1 MYRGQLNLVVRLVD
15 SHFPTLV
22 HDFSKHDITDI
33 LNKIAD
39 EKTAYRTK
47 VGVQNSGH
55 TRERLRHYTS
65 NVIIVLFIVVTIVLV
80 FYLHQDSR
88 T

>member
-15 SHFPTLV
+15 SHFPTLM
-22 HDFSKHDITDI
+22 HDFSKHDITYI